1 VKTVYLDQNHWIE
14 LSRAKYRRD
23 AQPETPSVLQAL
35 RILQQS
41 GSACFPLSLGHYM
54 ETLKHQ
60 DPERRSR
67 LANFMLDLSGGC
79 TVASPDVVVCHEMQV
94 ALERCFP
101 GRVKVEPLQF
111 LATGLSHAAD
121 LDSSFNLEWPP
132 EAKSIP
138 AKQRAALEKLFQY
151 HAARSLLSG
160 ILPTGDQLDLK
171 LARDLS
177 PDYRFKAGLGEWRGA
192 SSRYSPAEL
201 ERRIYATTLAD
212 VSSLL
217 LELLA
222 SNRIPVAEFEQLGES
237 RWRAFLD
244 DMPSR
249 IADMHL
255 RREWAKNANLT
266 PRESDLNDWAYL
278 GVAVCYCDVLVTE
291 KQIADL
297 FSRSFTAHATVLSRL
312 PDLLAVLT

>member
-1 VKTVYLDQNHWIE
+1 MKIVYLDQNHWIE
-14 LSRAKYRRD
+14 LSKAAYQRD

-35 RILQQS
+35 RALRQS
-41 GSACFPLSLGHYM
+41 SCACFPLSLGHYM

-60 DPERRSR
+60 DPKRRLR
-67 LANFMLDLSGGC
+67 LANFMLGLSGGL
-79 TVASPDVVVCHEMQV
+79 TVAPPHVVLRHEMQV

-111 LATGLSHAAD
+111 LGAGLSHAAD
-121 LDSSFNLEWPP
+121 LDFGFNLEWPP
-132 EAKSIP
+132 EAESIP
-138 AKQRAALEKLFQY
+138 AKQRAALEKLFRY
-151 HAARSLLSG
+151 LTARSLLSG
-160 ILPTGDQLDLK
+160 VLPTGDQLDLG
-171 LARDLS
+171 LATDLS
-177 PDYRFKAGLGEWRGA
+177 PDRRFKAGLDKWRGA
-192 SSRYSPAEL
+192 ASRYPPAEL

-217 LELLA
+217 WELLA
-222 SNRIPVAEFEQLGES
+222 SNRIPVAEFALLGES

-249 IADMHL
+249 TADMYL

-278 GVAVCYCDVLVTE
+278 VVAVCHCDVVVTE
-291 KQIADL
+291 KQVADL
-297 FSRSFTAHATVLSRL
+297 FSRSLTARAAVLSRL
-312 PDLLAVLT
+312 PDLPAVLT